1 MNRQVY
7 CEFQMES
14 RLEEF
19 VDRLAEYFSP
29 QAYSIYVLDKPL
41 NVSDESGYSYT
52 GGVVILIPKH
62 KILFVD
68 IDGDQS
74 AFKNYIE
81 DFIEDLGHLSDKYQ
95 YKKLLGR
102 PRMWQSLITSVS
114 LSELISNTSERYDEK
129 YSIKKEDIR
138 RIELLISLL
147 IGSINEVEGL
157 NVDLPKTLLDSV
169 KQKIILFDSIQSHFI
184 YERVDKKVVRI
195 QGLAGTGKTEL
206 LLHRLKR
213 LYMAERDCKIA
224 FTCFNHVLAEDMRS
238 RVPRFFNYMKVD
250 EQIEWQS
257 RLFVFPSWGSRSVA
271 TSGMYSYICNIYN
284 LRFYNYTQAGSF
296 DSACKQ
302 AIEELRAK
310 DSFLPCFTY
319 VFIDESQDFSD
330 AFVQLCEL
338 VTEKQVYVAG
348 DIFQNIFD
356 MNITSSVDCDYVLN
370 KCYRTDPRTLMFAH
384 AVGMGLYEEP
394 IIRWLRE
401 SEWENCGYSHSKID
415 EASMVLGRIPVRRF
429 DDCALSAKKSVECIS
444 FSADNTINS
453 ICTCIDSIRGENPS
467 LSPEDIGIIFTHT
480 GRSMYTT
487 VDELAL
493 TIKMKYNWDV
503 CKGFIKKER
512 EKGKLLISNTNN
524 IKGLE
529 FPYVVC
535 VSIGKIT
542 RNILLRN
549 SIYMALTR
557 SFIKSYFM
565 VEENNVEFF
574 ATYVSAADRINE
586 NSNMTVRIPSA
597 EEVELQ
603 ERVIRITSVPRKS
616 VEQIINEVC
625 SEYPELA
632 EKHISAINNA
642 IPSMLSE
649 ETQEEIIEKTRAMIQ
664 IIIGKKG

>member
-74 AFKNYIE
+74 AFKNYID

>member
-7 CEFQMES
+7 CEFPMES

-574 ATYVSAADRINE
+574 ATYASAADRINE